1 MPNPPAHSTSLLQAL
16 LPDLAFLHLPSKK
29 WHALQLPASSK
40 PARACHAAAVMP
52 GGASICLLGGWHEA
66 WPQPAPSLVLQQG
79 YMRKQQGSMQQPEG
93 IAASRSSSSRPVINT
108 ELRTALL
115 KTASSNSFASG
126 RPSSSNNHH
135 IDDPAANN
143 STVDLSDPSNSSAAP
158 FHFSRN
164 MPFTDVTIT
173 SADGDAFAAH
183 RFILASQSP
192 VFEAMLQP
200 GGMSEAASGCV
211 ALPDISSAA
220 LEALLGYMYGG
231 LPGVPRELVLPL
243 FSAAD
248 RFLLPGLAGECV
260 LQLLGCLSA
269 ENVSLVADLASTHR
283 LGEEEG
289 GGYDLEG

>member
-1 MPNPPAHSTSLLQAL
+1 LPPLRGLQAL

-29 WHALQLPASSK
+29 WHSLQLPVSSK

-52 GGASICLLGGWHEA
+52 GGSSICLLGGWHES

-79 YMRKQQGSMQQPEG
+79 YVRKQRNTMQQPDG
-93 IAASRSSSSRPVINT
+93 IAETSSSRPVVNT
-108 ELRTALL
+108 ELRAALL
-115 KTASSNSFASG
+115 KTASSNATASEPSSPS
-126 RPSSSNNHH
+126 RDPSSS
-135 IDDPAANN
+135 
-143 STVDLSDPSNSSAAP
+143 SSAP
-158 FHFSRN
+158 FQFSRS
-164 MPFTDVTIT
+164 MPFCDVTIT
-173 SADGDAFAAH
+173 SAEGDAFPAH
-183 RFILASQSP
+183 RFILAAQSP
-192 VFEAMLQP
+192 VFEAMLLP

-220 LEALLGYMYGG
+220 LETLLGYMYGG
-231 LPGVPRELVLPL
+231 LPGGVPRELVLEL

-283 LGEEEG
+283 
-289 GGYDLEG
+289 

>member
-1 MPNPPAHSTSLLQAL
+1 
-16 LPDLAFLHLPSKK
+16 
-29 WHALQLPASSK
+29 
-40 PARACHAAAVMP
+40 
-52 GGASICLLGGWHEA
+52 
-66 WPQPAPSLVLQQG
+66 VLQQE
-79 YMRKQQGSMQQPEG
+79 YVRNQQQQQRMQQPDGMAEVD
-93 IAASRSSSSRPVINT
+93 SRPVINT

-115 KTASSNSFASG
+115 KTASSNSNNSNGQDSGASHRHG
-126 RPSSSNNHH
+126 TNSNSSFNHSGPGSSSSSN
-135 IDDPAANN
+135 
-143 STVDLSDPSNSSAAP
+143 SCSSSGSAP
-158 FHFSRN
+158 FHFSRS
-164 MPFTDVTIT
+164 MPFCDVTIT
-173 SADGDAFAAH
+173 SADGDAFSAH
-183 RFILASQSP
+183 RFILAAQSP

-231 LPGVPRELVLPL
+231 LPGGVPRELVLEL

-283 LGEEEG
+283 
-289 GGYDLEG
+289 